1 MSDTTNKNG
10 EAAENQETKDTA
22 AKPVKDIRD
31 AFNAAKNS
39 SEETAEE
46 FETEDIEIDD
56 DDDVTE
62 DAETEES
69 ETEES
74 DPDEADDADYAEA
87 EYEESEEE
95 AEEASL
101 DEDANDAEAETD
113 TEIKT
118 EAGPAVAATVGGTFA
133 KATVATDPSRTTY
146 EAALSAVANDAI
158 AKKQRTLRYRIK
170 KNKASYIMIGPYFIL
185 FFFFTILPV
194 LMSIALSFT
203 YFNMLEMP
211 KFNGWSNYTKLF
223 LNDDIFLI
231 SLKNTLIFAVV
242 TGPIS
247 YILCLL
253 FAWIINEFRPKVRTF
268 LTLIFYAPSICGNA
282 YMVWSLILS
291 SDRYGYLN
299 GILLKLG
306 FINEQKLWMQDAD
319 LILPCLIVVQ
329 LWLSLGTGF
338 LSFIAGLQTVDKSLY
353 EAAAIDGIKN
363 RWQELW
369 YVTLPAM
376 KPQLMFGAV
385 MQITQSFAVAD
396 ISIQLAGNPSVNYAG
411 ATVVTHLLDYG
422 STRFDMG
429 YASAIATVLFLL
441 MVGSNKL
448 VQKLLRRVGE

>member
-1 MSDTTNKNG
+1 MNIRERREEKVSKQENHSG
-10 EAAENQETKDTA
+10 EG
-22 AKPVKDIRD
+22 KPARNIRD
-31 AFNAAKNS
+31 ALSAAKNVAEES
-39 SEETAEE
+39 VEELEETLPDEVYDVEYDDEE
-46 FETEDIEIDD
+46 FEESEDTLAAFSD
-56 DDDVTE
+56 
-62 DAETEES
+62 ETEEDVENLFSAVMEKNAPKEEPVS
-69 ETEES
+69 E
-74 DPDEADDADYAEA
+74 
-87 EYEESEEE
+87 
-95 AEEASL
+95 
-101 DEDANDAEAETD
+101 
-113 TEIKT
+113 
-118 EAGPAVAATVGGTFA
+118 GVVAVAAAVP
-133 KATVATDPSRTTY
+133 ATDPSRTTY

-158 AKKQRTLRYRIK
+158 AKKQRTLKYRLK
-170 KNKASYIMIGPYFIL
+170 KNKASYIMMAPYFIL
-185 FFFFTILPV
+185 FFFFTVLPV
-194 LMSIALSFT
+194 LMSIVLSFT
-203 YFNMLEMP
+203 YFNMLEFP

-247 YILCLL
+247 YVLCLL

-282 YMVWSLILS
+282 YMVWQLILS

-441 MVGSNKL
+441 MVGTNKL

>member
-1 MSDTTNKNG
+1 MADNTNRESGRVSMADKL
-10 EAAENQETKDTA
+10 AA
-22 AKPVKDIRD
+22 AKKSADEVL
-31 AFNAAKNS
+31 
-39 SEETAEE
+39 EEADDLEE
-46 FETEDIEIDD
+46 FEE
-56 DDDVTE
+56 DVT
-62 DAETEES
+62 DA
-69 ETEES
+69 
-74 DPDEADDADYAEA
+74 AAEA
-87 EYEESEEE
+87 EDAAEDV
-95 AEEASL
+95 AEEAS
-101 DEDANDAEAETD
+101 AEIA
-113 TEIKT
+113 
-118 EAGPAVAATVGGTFA
+118 AAVAVEETTPSVPAFVPP
-133 KATVATDPSRTTY
+133 DRSRTTRQ
-146 EAALSAVANDAI
+146 AALDAVANDEI
-158 AKKQRTLRYRIK
+158 AKKQRTLRYRLK
-170 KNKASYIMIGPYFIL
+170 RNKASYIMMGPYFLL
-185 FFFFTILPV
+185 FFLFTVLPV
-194 LMSIALSFT
+194 VMSIILSFT
-203 YFNMLEMP
+203 YFNMLELP
-211 KFNGWSNYTKLF
+211 KFNGWDNYIKLF

-247 YILCLL
+247 YLLCLL

-282 YMVWSLILS
+282 YMIWQLILS

-306 FINEQKLWMQDAD
+306 FINEQKLWMQDAN

-353 EAAAIDGIKN
+353 EAAALDGVKN

-396 ISIQLAGNPSVNYAG
+396 ISINLAGNPSVNYAG

-441 MVGSNKL
+441 MVGTNKL